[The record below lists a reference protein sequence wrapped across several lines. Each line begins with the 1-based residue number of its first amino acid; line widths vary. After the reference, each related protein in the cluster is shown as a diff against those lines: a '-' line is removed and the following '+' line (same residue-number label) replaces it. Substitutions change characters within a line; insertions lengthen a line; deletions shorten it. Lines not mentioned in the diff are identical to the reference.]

1 MWRRFPKETWYC
13 TLEITDLSAQWC
25 PKSFK
30 ESCQI
35 LVFIPCHASSLKK
48 MKWGQRNNIH
58 VVKRLLSTTLMLRRC
73 FWDRV
78 RCLTRVWRESS
89 FALWTSESSFSMI
102 RGNRNWKIVYIYF
115 FFVLQRSL
123 TGDWAHVAKCTYEY
137 NVDKPQQISA
147 FPWGLPSVL
156 VSVPLWWYREGH
168 WGAEKHGRGIQ
179 REVDKKQQ
187 ARHWKYVC
195 PSFQKAGCG
204 FW

>member
-115 FFVLQRSL
+115 FCSTKEPHWWLSACSKMYIWIQCRQTSANFGVPVRASL
-123 TGDWAHVAKCTYEY
+123 SSC
-137 NVDKPQQISA
+137 ISSSLVI
-147 FPWGLPSVL
+147 PWGSLGG
-156 VSVPLWWYREGH
+156 WETW
-168 WGAEKHGRGIQ
+168 
-179 REVDKKQQ
+179 
-187 ARHWKYVC
+187 
-195 PSFQKAGCG
+195 
-204 FW
+204 